1 MKGCL
6 PYPGFPKPVTA
17 SVRSTAATGQVMP
30 SSRAI
35 GTGYP
40 DN

>member
-1 MKGCL
+1 
-6 PYPGFPKPVTA
+6 VTA
-17 SVRSTAATGQVMP
+17 SVRSTAAKGQVMP

-35 GTGYP
+35 GNGYP